1 MIPFIKKYKFFIIT
15 AAAIVAALVIAFAAG
30 NSINEDAAAPDEAPT
45 FSADATSATGPQPRR
60 QVPLHARM
68 HSHRRRRIQPI
79 KLSMTQPQSIQ
90 QLRRPQRLPPD
101 SRRPP
106 KTQPRNLLSRRRTNT
121 RPTLYRRTSQS
132 PLSRRSRQRRTI
144 LSGVLCRFPVRQFS
158 TIWISSTRNIMS
170 LCLQT
175 AGY

>member
-45 FSADATSATGPQPRR
+45 FSADATSATGPITRKSTQSSTAENTTAKDSDDTTSAATTAPTTAEASTRQQTTAGNSAAEPVEPTTDKYKTDPVPTDKPQP
-60 QVPLHARM
+60 
-68 HSHRRRRIQPI
+68 
-79 KLSMTQPQSIQ
+79 
-90 QLRRPQRLPPD
+90 
-101 SRRPP
+101 
-106 KTQPRNLLSRRRTNT
+106 
-121 RPTLYRRTSQS
+121 
-132 PLSRRSRQRRTI
+132 
-144 LSGVLCRFPVRQFS
+144 CRFPARLFS
-158 TIWISSTRNIMS
+158 IIWISSTRNIMS

>member
-15 AAAIVAALVIAFAAG
+15 AAAIVAALVIAFSAG

-45 FSADATSATGPQPRR
+45 FSADATSATGPITRKN
-60 QVPLHARM
+60 A
-68 HSHRRRRIQPI
+68 
-79 KLSMTQPQSIQ
+79 QSSTAENTTDKAIDDTT
-90 QLRRPQRLPPD
+90 RRPQRLPPD

-121 RPTLYRRTSQS
+121 RPTLCRRTSLS

-144 LSGVLCRFPVRQFS
+144 LSGARCRFPARLFS
-158 TIWISSTRNIMS
+158 IIWISSTRNIMS